1 MNATLGAALDRV
13 KLMAG
18 SMDSPLLS
26 VQVGRQRAIA
36 ERPYHRNG
44 NQQACDGA

>member
-26 VQVGRQRAIA
+26 VQVGAGQEATA
-36 ERPYHRNG
+36 GRP
-44 NQQACDGA
+44 CDWNV